1 MPTPLPMTMPQTAAP
16 AGFWKSQGGEVVDD
30 DIVNLLDLLVGGE
43 AN

>member
-1 MPTPLPMTMPQTAAP
+1 MTMPQTAAP
-16 AGFWKSQGGEVVDD
+16 AGILESQGGEVVDD